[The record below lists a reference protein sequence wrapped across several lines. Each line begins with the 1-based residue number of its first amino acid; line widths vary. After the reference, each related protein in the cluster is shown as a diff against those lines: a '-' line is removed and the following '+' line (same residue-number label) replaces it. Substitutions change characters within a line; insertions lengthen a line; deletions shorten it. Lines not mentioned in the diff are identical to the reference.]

1 MKSLRGIWF
10 VSVRISMANGRR
22 YRQLHTPNLAQ
33 KILLTAFSC
42 RRLAARDIGILD
54 LNYGGQWPSES
65 EILDNYQQP
74 LTEEDTSSKEEGGIT
89 HRDTIFSLKVSWIQK
104 DLEKTMI
111 SNKSL
116 LVSREITNNGNI
128 PREYLYRNDFYTP
141 QED

>member
-1 MKSLRGIWF
+1 
-10 VSVRISMANGRR
+10 MANGRR